1 MKNLSNLFRLFYS
14 ASLMSAFVVVGCVED
29 KCDLSKDIDV
39 TIGVG
44 KGVSIPIGSTEKIML
59 TELMDS
65 ADSEILRIDSEGDYS
80 IFKAGNFTPEYF
92 KVGNLDV
99 DIEPVSD
106 KMHYD
111 FKLFDLTDEIDE
123 LPSWVKEE
131 MMKQKY
137 PYVVNQKIDYKTTF
151 KIDQSVPEEMLRLRK
166 LSFSNDAKM
175 SVKVKI
181 ASSNSM
187 SDNLLETLNYLYIG
201 SNDAPFVV
209 DIPEYMVLAD
219 KNIGQGQLKLD
230 GKAAYNKATKS
241 IEYVSEYEIEAL
253 DFSNY
258 KNGYLQ
264 VNNSVI
270 SIDETLEAT
279 GYMVSD
285 TVMFALQNLT
295 HIQSVD
301 VEILFAIDKMTI
313 ESVEGVFVPEIDP
326 IKEVVDLELGEDLD
340 FLKDSYLDFNDP
352 RIFVT
357 FTNPV
362 DAKIFA
368 DAEFVGYDDSGN
380 SIDGSKVDASMTLE
394 GATTNRIF
402 INRYATQLQGYTT
415 LQVPNLNN
423 LVKTIPDRVDVN
435 VNARM
440 DDGNFSSIELG
451 KEYGISGSYEV
462 SVPLMFDGFSLVY
475 TETIEDVFGDEADD
489 ITDYL
494 KDVESLTLTFNV
506 LNTVPAELVTSV
518 VAYDEAGNRLNSITA
533 DVVGVVA
540 AGNGMEGSVVTE
552 PVESSV
558 VVKISSLNG
567 ELERL
572 HDIGITLEGKG
583 KGKLNANEY
592 IRFMDIAVT
601 IDENLSLDLN

>member
-14 ASLMSAFVVVGCVED
+14 ASLMSAFLVVGCVED

-99 DIEPVSD
+99 DIEPFSD

-518 VAYDEAGNRLNSITA
+518 LAYDEAGNRLNSITA

>member
-209 DIPEYMVLAD
+209 DVPEYMVLAD

-230 GKAAYNKATKS
+230 GKAVYNKATKS

>member
-99 DIEPVSD
+99 DIEPLSD

-175 SVKVKI
+175 SIKVKI

>member
-99 DIEPVSD
+99 DIEPFSD

-301 VEILFAIDKMTI
+301 VEILFAIDKMSI

>member
-99 DIEPVSD
+99 DIEPLSD

-175 SVKVKI
+175 SIKVKI

-209 DIPEYMVLAD
+209 DIPEYIVLAD